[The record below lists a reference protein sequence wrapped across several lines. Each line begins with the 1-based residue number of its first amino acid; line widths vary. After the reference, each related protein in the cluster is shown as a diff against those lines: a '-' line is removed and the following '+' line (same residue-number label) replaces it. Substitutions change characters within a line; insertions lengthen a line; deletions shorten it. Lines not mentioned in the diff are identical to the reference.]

1 MSTCKIAVVGERDSI
16 LGFKTL
22 GVTTFPATDPEK
34 ALQIFRRLV
43 AENYGVVFI
52 TEELARDLQEPIAEL
67 NRRFLPAVISIPSS
81 RGTLGIGMEAI
92 RKNVEKAI
100 GADIFLRKEG

>member
-1 MSTCKIAVVGERDSI
+1 MSTCKVAVLGEKDSI

-22 GVTTFPATDPEK
+22 GIDVFPVDEPDK
-34 ALQIFRRLV
+34 ALQVFRRLV
-43 AENYGVVFI
+43 ADNYGVIFI
-52 TEELARDLQEPIAEL
+52 TEELARDLQEAIAEL
-67 NRRFLPAVISIPSS
+67 NRRFLPAVIPIPNS
-81 RGTLGIGMEAI
+81 RGTLGMGMEAI